1 MLGRRLCVCVCV
13 CLGVCVCVCVWGG
26 VGGGVGEI
34 RGERGLNKLNQ
45 EKLFKY
51 CNTVTCG

>member
-1 MLGRRLCVCVCV
+1 MCVCVF
-13 CLGVCVCVCVWGG
+13 GRVCVCVCVGG
-26 VGGGVGEI
+26 CGRGVGEI